1 MLRWVWLPGPI
12 QVALVRFQASH
23 PWAQGS
29 DRTALRERDRIVA
42 GQRFDLERIEA
53 GQYLLKRQPMQ
64 DNDGLVDWLLSCPE
78 KDWFQSVPSEST
90 ADL

>member
-1 MLRWVWLPGPI
+1 MLTFMQTVISSKGQMVLP
-12 QVALVRFQASH
+12 A
-23 PWAQGS
+23 
-29 DRTALRERDRIVA
+29 ALRERDRIVA
-42 GQRFDLERIEA
+42 GQRFELERIEA

-78 KDWFQSVPSEST
+78 KDWFHPVPSEST

>member
-1 MLRWVWLPGPI
+1 MLTFMQTVISSKGQMVLP
-12 QVALVRFQASH
+12 A
-23 PWAQGS
+23 
-29 DRTALRERDRIVA
+29 ALRERDRIVA
-42 GQRFDLERIEA
+42 GQRFELERIEA

-78 KDWFQSVPSEST
+78 KDWFQPVPTEST